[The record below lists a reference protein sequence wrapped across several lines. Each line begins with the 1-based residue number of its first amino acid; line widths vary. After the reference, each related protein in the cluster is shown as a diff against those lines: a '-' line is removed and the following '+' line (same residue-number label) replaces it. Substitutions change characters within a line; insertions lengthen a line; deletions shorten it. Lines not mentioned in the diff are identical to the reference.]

1 MLVGRAGFTVDSS
14 CGPWFDAAVAND
26 PQLTA
31 AIEERSRLEAA
42 LARELRISSAL
53 REVGVALGTT
63 LDLDDLLELILAK
76 LTDLLDADRCTLY
89 LVDEVRGDLVS
100 RVTIGSKVRS
110 IRVKIGHGIAGY
122 VAQSGRALRVKDA
135 YQDPRFQAEWD
146 ALTGY
151 RTTCILAAPL
161 KNHLG
166 RTIGVIQV
174 LNKATANGSGEFTDE
189 DEAILSALSTQ
200 AAVAIDNSRLFLSLI
215 QKNRQLVDTKEQ
227 LEQKVGELELLFKLE
242 SATSRA
248 QSLDELVRAALSTT
262 AQGCGTRGAGLTFA
276 QSDGAEIVHFI
287 FDSEREPH
295 LERLVTRARDGLLGS
310 VMQTGEPRLAS
321 ETELTSQSLQPWG
334 GNFPFELGSVCA
346 VPLEAD
352 GGTLGAIGVFAP
364 RGEPLLGASERSLL
378 QLMAAN
384 VSTALRLFLANEER
398 ERTARLTS
406 IGRLLSQVIHDFK
419 TPLTVISG
427 YVQLM
432 QNAEDKELRVEYAQ
446 KALRQFDVLSGMQRE
461 VLEFARGERSIFVRR
476 VYLHKFFG
484 EFRQLLAQQI
494 DGRAIEL
501 EMEID
506 NKVVARFDEGRVERA
521 LHNLTRNAIEAMA
534 STGGR
539 LRVEAREDNGDVL
552 VVVQDTGPG
561 IPAEIQG
568 RLFQS
573 FVTAGKKD
581 GTGLG
586 LAIVKKTMDEHGGTV
601 RCVPVDVGARFE
613 LRFPQVKKEA
623 KAEGPAENNGRERP
637 RPQRRTRR
645 KPVEAPVVAAA
656 TTPARAAET

>member
-1 MLVGRAGFTVDSS
+1 MAKNALVTSGSGD
-14 CGPWFDAAVAND
+14 
-26 PQLTA
+26 
-31 AIEERSRLEAA
+31 RSQLEAA

-122 VAQSGRALRVKDA
+122 VAQAGRPLRVQDA
-135 YQDPRFQAEWD
+135 YQDPRFQPEWD

-174 LNKATANGSGEFTDE
+174 LNKSARSGASEFTDE

-262 AQGCGTRGAGLTFA
+262 AQACGAASAGLTFA
-276 QSDGAEIVHFI
+276 QSEGAEIVHFL
-287 FDSEREPH
+287 FDESREPS
-295 LERLVTRARDGLLGS
+295 LERVVTRARDGLLGS
-310 VMQTGEPRLAS
+310 VMQRGEPLLLGDA
-321 ETELTSQSLQPWG
+321 EVPEGPLQPWG
-334 GNFPFELGSVCA
+334 AKVSFELGSICA
-346 VPLEAD
+346 VPLEGESD
-352 GGTLGAIGVFAP
+352 TMGAVGVFAR
-364 RGEPLLGASERSLL
+364 RGEPDFSDAERSLL
-378 QLMAAN
+378 QLIAAN
-384 VSTALRLFLANEER
+384 ISTALRLFLGNEER

-432 QNAEDKELRVEYAQ
+432 QNAEDRELRGEYAQ

-461 VLEFARGERSIFVRR
+461 VLEFARGEKSIFVRR

-484 EFRQLLAQQI
+484 EFRQLLAQQV

-506 NKVVARFDEGRVERA
+506 NKLVARFDEGRVERA

-534 STGGR
+534 SRGGKLR
-539 LRVEAREDNGDVL
+539 LEAREDNGDLL

-561 IPAEIQG
+561 IPPEIQG

-573 FVTAGKKD
+573 FVTSGKKD

-601 RCVPVDVGARFE
+601 RCVTVPIGARFE
-613 LRFPQVKKEA
+613 LRFPQVKPDVKT
-623 KAEGPAENNGRERP
+623 EGPTESNGRGRP

-645 KPVEAPVVAAA
+645 KPADPPGVPPASARVA
-656 TTPARAAET
+656 E

>member
-1 MLVGRAGFTVDSS
+1 MVSS
-14 CGPWFDAAVAND
+14 AQEPGPIAER
-26 PQLTA
+26 PQ
-31 AIEERSRLEAA
+31 LEAA
-42 LARELRISSAL
+42 LARELRISAAL

-63 LDLDDLLELILAK
+63 LDLDELLELILAK

-122 VAQSGRALRVKDA
+122 VAQAGRPLRVKDA
-135 YQDPRFQAEWD
+135 YQDPRFQPEWD

-174 LNKATANGSGEFTDE
+174 LNKAAQHGAGEFTDE

-262 AQGCGTRGAGLTFA
+262 AQACGARGAGLSFA
-276 QSDGAEIVHFI
+276 QSEGTEIVHFL
-287 FDSEREPH
+287 FDADREPP
-295 LERLVTRARDGLLGS
+295 LERLVTRARDGLLGW
-310 VMQTGEPRLAS
+310 VMQRGESLLLSSAELTASGDTSTSEPSRLA
-321 ETELTSQSLQPWG
+321 TQPWG
-334 GNFPFELGSVCA
+334 ANFPFELGSVCA
-346 VPLEAD
+346 VPLEAEN
-352 GGTLGAIGVFAP
+352 GTLGAIGVFAKAAEP
-364 RGEPLLGASERSLL
+364 DLGETERAVL
-378 QLMAAN
+378 QPIAAN
-384 VSTALRLFLANEER
+384 VTTALRLFLANEER

-432 QNAEDKELRVEYAQ
+432 QNAEDRDLRVEYAQ
-446 KALRQFDVLSGMQRE
+446 KALRQFDVLTGMQRE
-461 VLEFARGERSIFVRR
+461 VLEFARGEKSIFVRR
-476 VYLHKFFG
+476 VYMHKFFG
-484 EFRQLLAQQI
+484 EFRQLLSQQI

-501 EMEID
+501 EMDID
-506 NKVVARFDEGRVERA
+506 NKQVARFDEGRVERA
-521 LHNLTRNAIEAMA
+521 LHNLSRNAIEAMA
-534 STGGR
+534 AHGGK
-539 LRVEAREDNGDVL
+539 LRIEAREDNGDL
-552 VVVQDTGPG
+552 LIVVQDTGPG
-561 IPAEIQG
+561 IPPEIQG

-573 FVTAGKKD
+573 FVTSGKKD

-601 RCVPVDVGARFE
+601 RCVPVEVGARFE
-613 LRFPQVKKEA
+613 LRFPQTKKEA
-623 KAEGPAENNGRERP
+623 KPEGTTEKSDREQRP

-645 KPVEAPVVAAA
+645 KPVEAPAAVPVV
-656 TTPARAAET
+656 PAQPRQAES

>member
-1 MLVGRAGFTVDSS
+1 MAKQA
-14 CGPWFDAAVAND
+14 PVASVSGD
-26 PQLTA
+26 
-31 AIEERSRLEAA
+31 RSQLEAA
-42 LARELRISSAL
+42 LARELRISAAL

-122 VAQSGRALRVKDA
+122 VAQSGRPLRVKDA
-135 YQDPRFQAEWD
+135 YQDPRFQPEWD

-174 LNKATANGSGEFTDE
+174 LNKTVSGGPSEFTDE

-262 AQGCGTRGAGLTFA
+262 AQACGAKAAGMTFS
-276 QSDGAEIVHFI
+276 QSDGAEIVHFL
-287 FDSEREPH
+287 FDEDQEPALH
-295 LERLVTRARDGLLGS
+295 RVVTRARDGLLGS
-310 VMQTGEPRLAS
+310 VMQRGEALLLGDADVADGP
-321 ETELTSQSLQPWG
+321 LQPWG
-334 GNFPFELGSVCA
+334 DKATFALGSICA
-346 VPLEAD
+346 VPLEGD
-352 GGTLGAIGVFAP
+352 HGTMGAVGVFAK
-364 RGEPLLGASERSLL
+364 RGEPDFGDAERSLL
-378 QLMAAN
+378 QLIAAN

-432 QNAEDKELRVEYAQ
+432 QNAEERDLRSEYAQ

-461 VLEFARGERSIFVRR
+461 VLEFARGEKSIFVRR
-476 VYLHKFFG
+476 VYMHKFFG
-484 EFRQLLAQQI
+484 EFRQLLAQQV

-501 EMEID
+501 EMDID
-506 NKVVARFDEGRVERA
+506 NKMVARFDEGRVERA

-534 STGGR
+534 ARGGKLR
-539 LRVEAREDNGDVL
+539 LEAREDNGDL
-552 VVVQDTGPG
+552 LIVVQDTGPG
-561 IPAEIQG
+561 IPPEIQG

-573 FVTAGKKD
+573 FVTSGKKD

-601 RCVPVDVGARFE
+601 RCVPVPVGARFE
-613 LRFPQVKKEA
+613 LRFPQTKQEA
-623 KAEGPAENNGRERP
+623 KPEHGGDKDGRERP

-645 KPVEAPVVAAA
+645 KQVEPPVPPP
-656 TTPARAAET
+656 TPARLAES

>member
-1 MLVGRAGFTVDSS
+1 MVSSAQEPRASER
-14 CGPWFDAAVAND
+14 
-26 PQLTA
+26 PQ
-31 AIEERSRLEAA
+31 LEAA
-42 LARELRISSAL
+42 LARELRISAAL

-63 LDLDDLLELILAK
+63 LDLDELLELILAK

-122 VAQSGRALRVKDA
+122 VAQAGRPLRVKDA
-135 YQDPRFQAEWD
+135 YQDPRFQPEWD

-174 LNKATANGSGEFTDE
+174 LNKASQYGPGEFTDE

-262 AQGCGTRGAGLTFA
+262 AQACGSRGAGLSFA
-276 QSDGAEIVHFI
+276 QSEGTEFVHFL
-287 FDSEREPH
+287 FDADREPP
-295 LERLVTRARDGLLGS
+295 LERLVTRARDGLLGW
-310 VMQTGEPRLAS
+310 VMQRGEPLLLGSAELAGAADAATS
-321 ETELTSQSLQPWG
+321 EPSRIATQPWG
-334 GNFPFELGSVCA
+334 QSFPFELGSVCA
-346 VPLEAD
+346 VPLE
-352 GGTLGAIGVFAP
+352 GENGTLGAIGVFAKAAEP
-364 RGEPLLGASERSLL
+364 DLGETERAVL
-378 QLMAAN
+378 QPIAAN
-384 VSTALRLFLANEER
+384 VTTALRLFLANEER

-432 QNAEDKELRVEYAQ
+432 QNAEERDLRVEYAQ
-446 KALRQFDVLSGMQRE
+446 KALRQFDVLTGMQRE
-461 VLEFARGERSIFVRR
+461 VLEFARGEKSIFVRR
-476 VYLHKFFG
+476 VYMHKFFG
-484 EFRQLLAQQI
+484 EFRQLLSQQI

-501 EMEID
+501 EMDID
-506 NKVVARFDEGRVERA
+506 NKQVARFDEGRVERA
-521 LHNLTRNAIEAMA
+521 LHNLSRNAIEAMA
-534 STGGR
+534 AHGGT
-539 LRVEAREDNGDVL
+539 LRIEAREDAGDL
-552 VVVQDTGPG
+552 LIVVQDTGPG

-573 FVTAGKKD
+573 FVTSGKKD

-586 LAIVKKTMDEHGGTV
+586 LAIVKKTMDEHGGSV
-601 RCVPVDVGARFE
+601 RCVPVEVGARFE
-613 LRFPQVKKEA
+613 LRFPQTKKEA
-623 KAEGPAENNGRERP
+623 KPEGTPEKIDREQRP

-645 KPVEAPVVAAA
+645 KPVETAAPAPAA
-656 TTPARAAET
+656 PAQPRLAES

>member
-1 MLVGRAGFTVDSS
+1 MFKAGFAVDSAF
-14 CGPWFDAAVAND
+14 GPCFDAKVANNALEPNLASD
-26 PQLTA
+26 RA
-31 AIEERSRLEAA
+31 RLEAA
-42 LARELRISSAL
+42 LARELRISAAL

-122 VAQSGRALRVKDA
+122 VAQSGRPLRVKDA
-135 YQDPRFQAEWD
+135 YEDRRFQPEWD

-174 LNKATANGSGEFTDE
+174 LNKSPKSGASEFTDE

-215 QKNRQLVDTKEQ
+215 QKNRQLVETKEQ

-248 QSLDELVRAALSTT
+248 QSLDELVTAALSTT
-262 AQGCGTRGAGLTFA
+262 AQACGAKRAGLAFA
-276 QSDGAEIVHFI
+276 QSEGAEIVHFLY
-287 FDSEREPH
+287 DEERQGQ
-295 LERLVTRARDGLLGS
+295 LERVVTRARDGLLGS
-310 VMQTGEPRLAS
+310 VMQKGDAILLGDAQVPEGP
-321 ETELTSQSLQPWG
+321 LQPWVDKAA
-334 GNFPFELGSVCA
+334 FELGSICA
-346 VPLEAD
+346 VPLE
-352 GGTLGAIGVFAP
+352 GESGTMGAVGVFAK
-364 RGEPLLGASERSLL
+364 RGEPDFSDAEFSLL
-378 QLMAAN
+378 QLIAAN
-384 VSTALRLFLANEER
+384 VSTALRLFLGNEER

-432 QNAEDKELRVEYAQ
+432 QNADERDLRVEYAQ
-446 KALRQFDVLSGMQRE
+446 KALRQFDVLSSMQRE
-461 VLEFARGERSIFVRR
+461 VLEFARGEKTIFVRR

-484 EFRQLLAQQI
+484 EFRQLLAQQV
-494 DGRAIEL
+494 DGRAIDLEL
-501 EMEID
+501 DID

-534 STGGR
+534 ASGGT
-539 LRVEAREDNGDVL
+539 LRVEAREENGDL
-552 VVVQDTGPG
+552 LIAVQDTGPG
-561 IPAEIQG
+561 IPPDIQG

-573 FVTAGKKD
+573 FVTSGKKD

-601 RCVPVDVGARFE
+601 RCVSVPVGARFE
-613 LRFPQVKKEA
+613 LRFPQVKQEA
-623 KAEGPAENNGRERP
+623 KPEKTIDKDGRGERP

-645 KPVEAPVVAAA
+645 KPAEANAPVPPSSVGVV
-656 TTPARAAET
+656 ES